1 MKNSIIGG
9 VSPLKARKG
18 KKVAGKV
25 GIKATN
31 VRAQDRSGFSRSG
44 KVPSGKGYMS
54 NLESLTA
61 GTRLTSSLADT
72 LKYKDPG
79 TKDAIKGK
87 KDFGKTGDFEKTD
100 DLSPERE
107 ERTITEEGKTGN
119 RFYDACHNADGS
131 RKAVGSVGTTT
142 WTEIDKETGKE
153 VTKSK
158 SFECKWGGSSSGR
171 HNYTNKQT
179 SKDQFR
185 TREDKNSDWGPWQDK

>member
-1 MKNSIIGG
+1 
-9 VSPLKARKG
+9 
-18 KKVAGKV
+18 
-25 GIKATN
+25 
-31 VRAQDRSGFSRSG
+31 
-44 KVPSGKGYMS
+44 MS

-119 RFYDACHNADGS
+119 EFYDNCHDVNGN
-131 RKAVGSVGTTT
+131 RL
-142 WTEIDKETGKE
+142 EGK
-153 VTKSK
+153 VYYSK
-158 SFECKWGGSSSGR
+158 IKGMDILCKWGGPGGSGSFDYE
-171 HNYTNKQT
+171 NEQT

-185 TREDKNSDWGPWQDK
+185 TREDKNSEWGPWQDK